1 MLEKKPIV
9 TTCEDSPPEWIKN
22 LNRRSR
28 RQTLLSLLSRQ
39 RARVLRE
46 QQRRW
51 PLLASGFPPINP
63 ESIEVDVS
71 AVAVSVQTSENLT
84 EAQRLAL
91 EECARKLAPWKKG
104 PYQLFHLDIDAEW
117 RSDKKWERLSGHLP
131 PLSGARVLDI
141 GCNNGYFLFRA
152 SEYNPALLLGID
164 PVALFVA
171 QFELIQHYAR
181 RRRLFVEPLG
191 IEHLPLMRESFEV
204 CLCLGIIYHHRNPI
218 QQLIDIRESLTPGG
232 WLFLESLGILGD
244 DSRALFPEASY
255 ARMGNV
261 WFVPT
266 LSCLI
271 NWVQR
276 ARFVEVQVL
285 ADTPSSES
293 EQRATKWCLPDQPSL
308 RDSLDPENSGL
319 TIEGYP
325 APRRFLLRARKRG

>member
-1 MLEKKPIV
+1 MLEKTQAV
-9 TTCEDSPPEWIKN
+9 TTREHSPPEWIKN

-28 RQTLLSLLSRQ
+28 SQTLLSVLSRQ

-46 QQRRW
+46 KRRRW
-51 PLLASGFPPINP
+51 PNLTSRFPPISP
-63 ESIEVDVS
+63 ESISVDASGASVT
-71 AVAVSVQTSENLT
+71 VQTNEDLT
-84 EAQRLAL
+84 EGKQLAL
-91 EECARKLAPWKKG
+91 KECARSLAPWKKG
-104 PYQLFHLDIDAEW
+104 PYRLFHLDIDAEW

-131 PLSGARVLDI
+131 PLEGKRVLDI

-152 SEYNPALLLGID
+152 SEYGPSLLLGID
-164 PVALFVA
+164 PVALFMA

-181 RRRLFVEPLG
+181 RPYLFVEPLG
-191 IEHLPLMRESFEV
+191 VEHLPLMRESFEV

-232 WLFLESLGILGD
+232 WLFLESIGIPG
-244 DSRALFPEASY
+244 SKSHALFPEGGY

-266 LSCLI
+266 LSCLV

-276 ARFVEVQVL
+276 ARFVDVQVL

-293 EQRATKWCLPDQPSL
+293 EQRATGWCLPHQQSL
-308 RDSLDPENSGL
+308 RESLDSENPEL
-319 TIEGYP
+319 TVEGYP